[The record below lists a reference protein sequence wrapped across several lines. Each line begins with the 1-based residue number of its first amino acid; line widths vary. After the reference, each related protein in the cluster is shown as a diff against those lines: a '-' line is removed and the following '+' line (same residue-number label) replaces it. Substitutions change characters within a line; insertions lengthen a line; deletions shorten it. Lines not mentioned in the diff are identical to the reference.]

1 MKTLTSLAKGTAPL
15 RAIAITADAV
25 AGTRT
30 TVAHGLVDTLGRK
43 VEPEIVDFVP
53 DIADADGAIATPIVF
68 HKVSVDDT
76 NVVFRCNVASATG
89 TLYVG

>member
-30 TVAHGLVDTLGRK
+30 TVAHGLVDTLGRPVK
-43 VEPEIVDFVP
+43 PEIILFTP
-53 DIADADGAIATPIVF
+53 DIADADGAIAAPIVF
-68 HKVSVDDT
+68 HHVSHDET
-76 NVVFRCNVASATG
+76 NVVFRCNADSATG